1 MLPAPNTENASVCG
15 AGFVPGDALNV
26 RLGGETKIT
35 RPEITFNVT
44 LTVTALLVP
53 DATDTVPVYVP
64 TPSDPLFTITLT
76 LPGVVPPVGATLSPL
91 PPLLVVATAMVWI
104 FGGEPPGTASNVN
117 CDGVA
122 DNPTAV
128 PGFTVRFTFTLCGE
142 LVAKFE
148 DTVTFPVYV
157 PAAKP
162 ARLTLTGKFSEVD
175 PLSCSDPAFITL
187 SQGPPDVVVGVSE

>member
-44 LTVTALLVP
+44 LTVTGLLVP
-53 DATDTVPVYVP
+53 EATDTVPVYVP

-76 LPGVVPPVGATLSPL
+76 LPGVVPLVGDTLSQL
-91 PPLLVVATAMVWI
+91 PPLLVVAVAVNVCPLVDVATAMVWI

-122 DNPTAV
+122 DRKSTRLNSSHVEISYAV
-128 PGFTVRFTFTLCGE
+128 
-142 LVAKFE
+142 
-148 DTVTFPVYV
+148 
-157 PAAKP
+157 
-162 ARLTLTGKFSEVD
+162 
-175 PLSCSDPAFITL
+175 
-187 SQGPPDVVVGVSE
+187 